1 MGELRGTHVP
11 VLLERCLELL
21 APALDR
27 GDRRTVH
34 VDATLGLAGHAE
46 AVLAAFPRTV
56 LVGLDRDTE
65 ALAHA
70 RDRLRPYADRIHL
83 VHAVYDELPD
93 VLAELDLPL
102 VDGVLFDLGVS
113 SLQLDAPDRGFAYA
127 QDAPLDMRMDQ
138 TRGTTAEEVVNTY
151 PVDDLARV
159 LRVYGEE
166 KFARRIAAAIV
177 RERGRGRITSSAR
190 LAELVRES
198 IPAPARRTG
207 GHPAKRTFQALRIEV
222 NQELAVLEA
231 ALPAAL
237 DALAPGGRMV
247 VLSYH
252 SLEDRLTK
260 QAIGVRARSTGPVDL
275 PVELP
280 GTGPTLRLLSRGAE
294 LPGEA
299 EVAANPRAASVR
311 LRAAERIDPD
321 AEPAGEAGARTG
333 RTAGTA
339 RGRSTGI
346 GGEGRGG
353 GGGTAGT
360 GRGRGTD
367 PRPAGQGKT
376 ARADRER
383 PRRQVKA
390 LHQPSARRRSAT
402 SAPQGQD
409 GRRRPGETDEQGE
422 GS

>member
-21 APALDR
+21 APALTR
-27 GDRRTVH
+27 GDRQTVH
-34 VDATLGLAGHAE
+34 VDATLGLGGHAE
-46 AVLAAFPRTV
+46 AVLAANPGTV
-56 LVGLDRDTE
+56 LIGLDRDTE

-70 RDRLRPYADRIHL
+70 RARLAPYADRVHL
-83 VHAVYDELPD
+83 VHAVYDELPE
-93 VLAELDLPL
+93 VLDRLGHPL
-102 VDGVLFDLGVS
+102 IDGILFDLGVS

-138 TRGTTAEEVVNTY
+138 TRGVTAEEIVNSY
-151 PVDDLARV
+151 SAGELARV

-166 KFARRIAAAIV
+166 KFAGRIAGAIV
-177 RERGRGRITSSAR
+177 RERERGRLTSSAR

-222 NQELAVLEA
+222 NRELAALEA

-247 VLSYH
+247 VLSYQ

-260 QAIGVRARSTGPVDL
+260 QALAARARSTGPLDL

-294 LPGEA
+294 LASEA
-299 EVAANPRAASVR
+299 EISANPRAASVR
-311 LRAAERIDPD
+311 LRAAERIEEGSPGRRD
-321 AEPAGEAGARTG
+321 AGP
-333 RTAGTA
+333 
-339 RGRSTGI
+339 
-346 GGEGRGG
+346 GGSSKATRGG
-353 GGGTAGT
+353 T
-360 GRGRGTD
+360 
-367 PRPAGQGKT
+367 
-376 ARADRER
+376 DRER
-383 PRRQVKA
+383 FRRTTV
-390 LHQPSARRRSAT
+390 LHQPSTQDAT
-402 SAPQGQD
+402 VRP
-409 GRRRPGETDEQGE
+409 GRRGDTPGTDEGE
-422 GS
+422 GT